1 MKWIW
6 LASFAATMLALT
18 AGPAQ
23 AQEPPELPKLQE
35 VEAYDTPNDAGKS
48 ILITWRVWTGE
59 TAETVYSVLMAK
71 KAEGPYTSVATVK
84 GKTSFKSDKPKYFGF
99 SANNKLYHYA
109 KIDLKEEKPAKP
121 EDKPKPVNGVTHFFK
136 LKAIHGGSEVES
148 EVVSA
153 ASYDNFFNWSLL
165 NNFLLVLIFGGVVM
179 WYIQHA
185 KKNPNLF
192 IRRISGLDAVDEAI
206 GRATEMGK
214 PIFYTTGL
222 KPMSELPTI
231 ASVNIL
237 GRTAKIVAEHDTTLK
252 VPCYDPIV
260 MTVAQEVVKDAYT
273 KVGRPDAY
281 NEDNVFFITQD
292 QFSYVAA
299 VDGMMMREKP
309 ATNFFLGYFYA
320 ESLLLAEAGA
330 SIGAIQI
337 AGTDALAQLPFFV
350 TTCDYTLIG
359 EELYAA
365 SAYLSREPVL
375 LGSLRGQDVGKAF
388 LMVVLLVGT
397 ALTLAGVPIIRQLL
411 TSF

>member
-1 MKWIW
+1 MRWMG
-6 LASFAATMLALT
+6 LAALAALAIALA
-18 AGPAQ
+18 AGQAS
-23 AQEPPELPKLQE
+23 AQEQPEPPPPQE
-35 VEAYDTPNDAGKS
+35 VEAFDTPNDSGKS
-48 ILITWRVWTGE
+48 IMITWRVWPGETGE
-59 TAETVYSVLMAK
+59 TLYTVLMAK
-71 KAEGPYTSVATVK
+71 ESQGPYTAVANVK
-84 GKTSFKSDKPKYFGF
+84 GKTSFKIDKPKYFGF
-99 SANNKLYHYA
+99 SEKGKLYHYA
-109 KIDLKEEKPAKP
+109 KIDLPEEKPEKP
-121 EDKPKPVNGVTHFFK
+121 GDKPKPVNGVILYFK
-136 LKAIHGGSEVES
+136 VKVSHGGAEAES
-148 EVVSA
+148 KVVSA
-153 ASYDNFFNWSLL
+153 ASYDNFFDSAKW

-179 WYIQHA
+179 WFIQYA

-231 ASVNIL
+231 ASINIL
-237 GRTAKIVAEHDTTLK
+237 SRTARIVAEHDTTLK

-299 VDGMMMREKP
+299 VDGMMMRERP

-388 LMVVLLVGT
+388 LMIVLLVGT
-397 ALTLAGVPIIRQLL
+397 VLTLVGVPILRQLL
-411 TSF
+411 TPF